1 MVSQGTQEQTGH
13 RNHAQGAC
21 REAEQSPS
29 LPLAPRRSPDCVYL
43 GETFGPRIKPR
54 THVWQTASNA
64 ALGLLV
70 SMCWL
75 KLLLASAVAFNF
87 SPLNHHLDLPMV
99 VFFAG
104 VQAVST
110 GRDLHKGVLLWPPPP
125 TRTCWGSA
133 EWTPPRHL
141 SVSLITGRRT
151 WRPLLQ
157 GYHVGAAWKGFRS
170 QRRREP

>member
-1 MVSQGTQEQTGH
+1 M
-13 RNHAQGAC
+13 
-21 REAEQSPS
+21 
-29 LPLAPRRSPDCVYL
+29 
-43 GETFGPRIKPR
+43 
-54 THVWQTASNA
+54 WQTASNA

-133 EWTPPRHL
+133 EWTPPPPQCLAHHWEEDL
-141 SVSLITGRRT
+141 APSPAGLPCGSSLERIQVTKEEGALKLEHT
-151 WRPLLQ
+151 WEAWDSSPL
-157 GYHVGAAWKGFRS
+157 GKGQSMFYPE
-170 QRRREP
+170 RRRD